1 MCHFTALHMTRL
13 AEPIKCRVLWNESLK
28 CIIIKAYL
36 SVSDPEGKIQAL
48 DMLIKKAPYDHWP
61 FSSDPLGSGLLEREF
76 SKLFNYSS

>member
-1 MCHFTALHMTRL
+1 MTRL

-48 DMLIKKAPYDHWP
+48 DMLIKKAPYDH
-61 FSSDPLGSGLLEREF
+61 
-76 SKLFNYSS
+76 